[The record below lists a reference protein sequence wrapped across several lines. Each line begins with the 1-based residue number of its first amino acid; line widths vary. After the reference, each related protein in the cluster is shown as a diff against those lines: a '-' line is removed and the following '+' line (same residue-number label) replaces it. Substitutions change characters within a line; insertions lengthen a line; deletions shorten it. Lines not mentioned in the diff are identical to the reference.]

1 MRQSLLLPTILAIAW
16 TLPAMAEL
24 QLEVSP
30 PNPLP
35 TEPVTVTVSDLFANP
50 CHEVC
55 ATDGFWVDPTQY
67 HIDWYIFVPNVACID
82 VISPLSCDVA
92 LGPLSP
98 GDYVVTA
105 AVYITS
111 PDGPCELGSLWG
123 ETEIM
128 FHVSDA
134 PPPIP
139 AVSDWGLVI
148 TILLVLMAGTVVLR
162 RAQVMGGLGS

>member
-1 MRQSLLLPTILAIAW
+1 MRHSSLLSTIVAVAW

-30 PNPLP
+30 SDPLA
-35 TEPVTVTVSDLFANP
+35 TEPVAVVVSDDFANA

-67 HIDWYIFVPNVACID
+67 HIDWYIFVPDVACID
-82 VISPLSCDVA
+82 VITPLSSDVA

-111 PDGPCELGSLWG
+111 PGGPCELGSLSG

-134 PPPIP
+134 LPPIP

-148 TILLVLMAGTVVLR
+148 TILLMLMAGTVVLR